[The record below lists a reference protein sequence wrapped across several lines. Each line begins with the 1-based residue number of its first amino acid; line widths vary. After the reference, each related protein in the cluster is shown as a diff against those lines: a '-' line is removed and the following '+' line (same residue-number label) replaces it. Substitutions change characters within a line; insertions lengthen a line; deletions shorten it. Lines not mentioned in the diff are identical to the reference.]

1 MFRNKRILLVAA
13 HPDDIESGCG
23 GTVSKYRECGN
34 TVKAVMFAPCLEDP
48 LNAGILQEFRA
59 AMRDLGVEEAIE
71 NSFPRNI
78 LEQSR
83 QQIRNILYNLKV
95 SFDPQVVFCP
105 PLNDLH
111 QDHRNVAECCLTIFR
126 DSATLLAYEIVRS
139 TVNFNPNLYIQ
150 LSKEEMKRKLA
161 VLRHYKTQSRRF
173 YFKPEIFTAQAIIRG
188 SQIQTRYA
196 EAFEVM
202 RMTDK

>member
-1 MFRNKRILLVAA
+1 
-13 HPDDIESGCG
+13 
-23 GTVSKYRECGN
+23 
-34 TVKAVMFAPCLEDP
+34 MFAPCLEDP

-105 PLNDLH
+105 PLTDLH

-126 DSATLLAYEIVRS
+126 DSATLLGYEVIRS
-139 TVNFNPNLYIQ
+139 TINFNPTLYII
-150 LSKEEMKRKLA
+150 LNEDNLKRKLA
-161 VLRHYKTQSRRF
+161 ILRHYKTQTRRS
-173 YFKPEIFTAQAIIRG
+173 YFKPEIFRAQAIIRG

-202 RMTDK
+202 RMTDR